1 MASKTSSKCQKQA
14 TKKYITRKSPAYP
27 ANSCKRMKKKG
38 NDGKFYISKAM
49 GGTYKWVP
57 FAENAKTKKTKKK

>member
-1 MASKTSSKCQKQA
+1 MASNSTSKCKKQT
-14 TKKYITRKSPAYP
+14 TKKYATRKSPPYP

-38 NDGKFYISKAM
+38 NDGKFYVSKAT

-57 FAENAKTKKTKKK
+57 FSGNAKTKKAKKK